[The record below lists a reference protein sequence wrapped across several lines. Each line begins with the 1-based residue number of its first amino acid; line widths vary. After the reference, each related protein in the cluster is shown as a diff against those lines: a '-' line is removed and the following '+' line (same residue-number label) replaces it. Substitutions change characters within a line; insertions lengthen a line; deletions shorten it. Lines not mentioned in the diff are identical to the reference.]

1 MKLGIIKLALGL
13 LPTIKGAVFS
23 NGKFEPKR
31 AGMLLAGSVLL
42 GVSVHF
48 LGAEN
53 TAFVVDQLD
62 DVSDI
67 IGYE

>member
-1 MKLGIIKLALGL
+1 MELGVIKLALGL
-13 LPTIKGAVFS
+13 LPTIKRSIFS
-23 NGKFEPKR
+23 DGKFAPKR
-31 AGMLLAGSVLL
+31 AGMLLAGSILL
-42 GVSVHF
+42 GVSVYF